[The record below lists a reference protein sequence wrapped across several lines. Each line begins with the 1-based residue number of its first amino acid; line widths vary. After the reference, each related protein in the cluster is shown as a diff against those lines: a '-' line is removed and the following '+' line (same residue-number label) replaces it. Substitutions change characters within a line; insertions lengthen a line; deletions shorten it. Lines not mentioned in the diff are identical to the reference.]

1 MLSIGYQ
8 QCVQLELLSKE
19 VDVEGQLNDRVRGV
33 IAKTL
38 RRPLD
43 EIHLRSSFSDLG
55 MDSLDAMNL
64 LFALEEEFD
73 ISIADNDAKLICS
86 VSAAAEGVRKL
97 LEMEAVQRPSP
108 GVLAE

>member
-1 MLSIGYQ
+1 MADQI
-8 QCVQLELLSKE
+8 
-19 VDVEGQLNDRVRGV
+19 NDKVRGV

-38 RRPLD
+38 CRPLE
-43 EIHLRSSFSDLG
+43 EIHSQSSFADLG

-73 ISIADNDAKLICS
+73 ISIADNDAKLIRS

-97 LEMEAVQRPSP
+97 LEVKAAQTAAP
-108 GVLAE
+108 GVLAG